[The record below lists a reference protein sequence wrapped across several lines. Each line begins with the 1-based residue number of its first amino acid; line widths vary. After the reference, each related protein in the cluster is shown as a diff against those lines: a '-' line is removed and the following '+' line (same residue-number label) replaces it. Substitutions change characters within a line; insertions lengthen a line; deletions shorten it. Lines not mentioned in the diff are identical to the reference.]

1 MNSEEI
7 LFKRSGRK
15 RVYGDRVKVTF
26 FLDETIHTEIETT
39 GRAIGLN
46 LTESLHCCLVLGLPL
61 FEAYPELTPVLQNKF
76 KIETTEESDEQL

>member
-1 MNSEEI
+1 MNAEEI

-26 FLDETIHTEIETT
+26 FLDETIHSEIDKA

-76 KIETTEESDEQL
+76 KIETTEEIDEP

>member
-1 MNSEEI
+1 MNCEDI
-7 LFKRSGRK
+7 MFKRSGRK

-26 FLDETIHTEIETT
+26 FLDETIHAGIENA

-61 FEAYPELTPVLQNKF
+61 FEAHPELSPALQNKF
-76 KIETTEESDEQL
+76 KRETTEEIDGE